1 MDKVDDQVLATLASV
16 DQTSGGL
23 LSVLIAERTMAT
35 GFQLPCYPD
44 ASSFLTPIRH
54 PAIDLDQRDVLE
66 PSSVSFLKREPEA
79 FDAEA
84 QDRLRFAR
92 ERQPSTVG

>member
-35 GFQLPCYPD
+35 GFQLPCIQMRHRSSRPSRQTVDKIMHD
-44 ASSFLTPIRH
+44 ARQHMQPGCCVVLRCARH
-54 PAIDLDQRDVLE
+54 IIHRDL
-66 PSSVSFLKREPEA
+66 
-79 FDAEA
+79 
-84 QDRLRFAR
+84 
-92 ERQPSTVG
+92 

>member
-23 LSVLIAERTMAT
+23 LSVLIAERTMAA

-44 ASSFLTPIRH
+44 ASSFLAPI
-54 PAIDLDQRDVLE
+54 
-66 PSSVSFLKREPEA
+66 EA
-79 FDAEA
+79 TVEKIMHDA
-84 QDRLRFAR
+84 
-92 ERQPSTVG
+92 RQPMH

>member
-44 ASSFLTPIRH
+44 DASSFLAPI
-54 PAIDLDQRDVLE
+54 
-66 PSSVSFLKREPEA
+66 EA
-79 FDAEA
+79 TVEKIMHDA
-84 QDRLRFAR
+84 
-92 ERQPSTVG
+92 RQPMH

>member
-23 LSVLIAERTMAT
+23 LSVLIAERTMPT

-44 ASSFLTPIRH
+44 ASSFLAPI
-54 PAIDLDQRDVLE
+54 
-66 PSSVSFLKREPEA
+66 EA
-79 FDAEA
+79 TVDKIMHDA
-84 QDRLRFAR
+84 
-92 ERQPSTVG
+92 RQHMH